1 MQERI
6 NKISEYFKVFNIS
19 DNIAYI
25 SINFPSKWQV
35 PDTKILEDSFKVK
48 IAPDDGGIVYFFTDV
63 SNGIDNLFD
72 SVEFTI
78 TYNRDLETKMQLL
91 KEKVTLLKELFAI
104 HSLEELST
112 LEIKLTPKKA
122 KKTKKVKTTEQT
134 TSVDDVETKVEETN
148 EEKLVEEDT
157 SFSNVNNAQGDINDD
172 LSLLEYATRIANE
185 NN

>member
-25 SINFPSKWQV
+25 SINFPSKWQI

-91 KEKVTLLKELFAI
+91 KEKVALLKELFAI

-134 TSVDDVETKVEETN
+134 TAVDDVETKVEE
-148 EEKLVEEDT
+148 KLVEEEDT
-157 SFSNVNNAQGDINDD
+157 SFANVNNAQGDINDE
-172 LSLLEYATRIANE
+172 LSLLEYATQIANE